1 MKNSTIFSLTIVF
14 CFLVLLF
21 QPVQGRTAFD
31 SLRSGQEAKFQFKTR
46 AALVLVS
53 FEEYKENFD
62 VTSIPDQ
69 QIRWN
74 WPREEEVQ
82 FRAMEVRPNIEFMQI
97 KKKDDILT
105 RKMRNV
111 GVVGWVSHKIGYETH
126 EVYVPSSIWDGN
138 EKPKYECYKIVLMPN
153 RELTEVFYV
162 FAPVNEEDGKIS
174 DFKEDKL
181 QAGYYPAGRPID
193 LILQKSEL
201 GESGFYYLEVGAS
214 LRGGGST
221 TLEIWFYHTEEN

>member
-1 MKNSTIFSLTIVF
+1 MKNSTFFSLIIVF
-14 CFLVLLF
+14 YFLVFLF
-21 QPVQGRTAFD
+21 LPLQGRTAFD
-31 SLRSGQEAKFQFKTR
+31 SSIYGQEAKFQFKTR

-62 VTSIPDQ
+62 MTSIPDR
-69 QIRWN
+69 QIGWN

-82 FRAMEVRPNIEFMQI
+82 FRAMEVRPNLEFMQI
-97 KKKDDILT
+97 KKKDDILA

-126 EVYVPSSIWDGN
+126 EVYVPSSIWNGI
-138 EKPKYECYKIVLMPN
+138 EKPEYESYKIVLMPN

-162 FAPVNEEDGKIS
+162 FAPVNEEDGKITG
-174 DFKEDKL
+174 FKEEKL
-181 QAGYYPAGRPID
+181 HAKYYPAGRPID
-193 LILQKSEL
+193 IFLQKSKL
-201 GESGFYYLEVGAS
+201 GKPGFYYLEVGAS

-221 TLEIWFYHTEEN
+221 TLEIWFYHTAEN